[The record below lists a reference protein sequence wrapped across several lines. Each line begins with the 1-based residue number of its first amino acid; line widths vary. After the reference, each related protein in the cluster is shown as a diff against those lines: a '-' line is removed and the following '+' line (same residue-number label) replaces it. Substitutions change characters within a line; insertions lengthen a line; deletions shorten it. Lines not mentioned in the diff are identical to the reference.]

1 MVKKEGVDIDASVK
15 VQTPIENFEDELIN
29 NKLVCDLTIDRIQ
42 LDAET
47 RKIAVH
53 VAGHVAKRIREQKKY
68 QCCVEH
74 VVGDMTLDNP
84 DHDYIRIL
92 SRGGLTIPSV
102 NFTEYVCSAF
112 AILEYAENII
122 SSSKLS
128 ARAAAKVILQHVL
141 SINSGLIP
149 RVSCDDHSSA
159 LEMFTNRVLINV
171 FCNNRQKFLT
181 GSVVKDK
188 VAGFKK
194 SKRMKK
200 D

>member
-1 MVKKEGVDIDASVK
+1 LIDDLHDDGYRFVLTARFQSDPQERRFGQYRQMSGGRFLVSLKDTEVSEKILKIISLVKEGVDIDASVK

-29 NKLVCDLTIDRIQ
+29 NELVCDLTIDRIQ

-92 SRGGLTIPSV
+92 EEG
-102 NFTEYVCSAF
+102 
-112 AILEYAENII
+112 
-122 SSSKLS
+122 
-128 ARAAAKVILQHVL
+128 
-141 SINSGLIP
+141 
-149 RVSCDDHSSA
+149 
-159 LEMFTNRVLINV
+159 
-171 FCNNRQKFLT
+171 
-181 GSVVKDK
+181 
-188 VAGFKK
+188 
-194 SKRMKK
+194 
-200 D
+200 